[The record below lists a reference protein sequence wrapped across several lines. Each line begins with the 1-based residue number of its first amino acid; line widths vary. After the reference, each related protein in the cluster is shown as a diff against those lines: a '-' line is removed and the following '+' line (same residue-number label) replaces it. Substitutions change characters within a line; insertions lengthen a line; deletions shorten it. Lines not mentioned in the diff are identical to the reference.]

1 MAGSAD
7 LPQDRRAG
15 CSGCFSAPPAASR
28 IDRRLE
34 RGPISREQPIAFTA
48 GRWRG
53 ELPPGRQISFF
64 EIMMGIEVR
73 RTGKTLD
80 SVVKTAA

>member
-1 MAGSAD
+1 VGAWCPSCSASCSSPAPTSARSP
-7 LPQDRRAG
+7 LAPLFGLFALIYG
-15 CSGCFSAPPAASR
+15 C
-28 IDRRLE
+28 
-34 RGPISREQPIAFTA
+34 
-48 GRWRG
+48 
-53 ELPPGRQISFF
+53 F